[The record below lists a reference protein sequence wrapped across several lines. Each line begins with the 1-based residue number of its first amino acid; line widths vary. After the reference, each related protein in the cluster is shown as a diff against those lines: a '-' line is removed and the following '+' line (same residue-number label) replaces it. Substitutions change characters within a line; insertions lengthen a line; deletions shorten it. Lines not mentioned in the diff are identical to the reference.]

1 MKPLFSP
8 QCLSLKCDLHMATLK
23 RTLSTKVDPNGKSE
37 FLLRLTVRRGF
48 QVRLKTG
55 IFIEPDR
62 YPDDAFIKTRPG
74 SELNTYIRGI
84 EKKLK
89 AVEDMVLDVCQEESP
104 EIVTKEYLQEK
115 IYDIIKPKA
124 EIPEEKPAEDKP
136 KSRRGRPRKG
146 TAVAAEPQ
154 EVKEPTFFE
163 ALEHFI
169 ATRPASTWRKKRY
182 EVLMRALQRFEMYR
196 QIKRVK
202 TYKLTF
208 KDFGVEDI
216 NSFETFLRSETELY
230 EKYPKIYEKHPCDT
244 RKVRKKAKPL
254 PKGDNTII
262 NMFACLRYFFR
273 DCIELGYMDKQPFDQ
288 YKGNTTERYGTPY
301 YITLEERD
309 KIADHDFS
317 ANPSLEVQ
325 RDIFIFHTL
334 IGCRVSDLYRLT
346 PKDIINGAIEYIASK
361 TLKDRASVIRVP
373 LNQRGLDLIEK
384 YKGKDPEGRLFPF
397 ISQQKYN
404 VAIKKIFTECEIT
417 RMVTILNAATGREEK
432 RPINELAS
440 SHLARRTFVG
450 NLYKKVKDPNLVG
463 SLSGHKDGSRAFARY
478 REIDDDLKKELIS
491 FLD

>member
-1 MKPLFSP
+1 
-8 QCLSLKCDLHMATLK
+8 MATIK
-23 RTLSTKVDPNGKSE
+23 RNISSKIDPNGKSE
-37 FLLRLTVRRGF
+37 ILIRLTVRRGF

-55 IFIEPDR
+55 LFIEPDR
-62 YPDDAFIKTRPG
+62 FSDGAFSKTRPG
-74 SELNTYIRGI
+74 SELFTEIRMI
-84 EKKLK
+84 EKKLIQI
-89 AVEDMVLDVCQEESP
+89 EQMVLDICQDEAP
-104 EIVTKEYLQEK
+104 EKVTKDYLQERINAFLNPVVEK
-115 IYDIIKPKA
+115 QEDNQPKA
-124 EIPEEKPAEDKP
+124 
-136 KSRRGRPRKG
+136 RRGRPKKG
-146 TAVAAEPQ
+146 TDTPVQSREPD
-154 EVKEPTFFE
+154 FFE
-163 ALEHFI
+163 ALEQFI

-196 QIKRVK
+196 KIKRIK
-202 TYKLTF
+202 TYKLTLRAF
-208 KDFGVEDI
+208 TVDDI
-216 NSFETFLRSETELY
+216 NDFEKFLRSEEELY
-230 EKYPKIYEKHPCDT
+230 EKYPKIYEKHPRDT

-273 DCIELGYMDKQPFDQ
+273 DCIEQKLMDEQPFAK

-309 KIADHDFS
+309 IIASHDFS
-317 ANPSLEVQ
+317 DNPSLETQ

-346 PKDIINGAIEYIASK
+346 HKDIINDAIEYIASK
-361 TLKDRASVIRVP
+361 TLKDRASTIRVP

-404 VAIKKIFTECEIT
+404 VAIKKIFTLCGIT
-417 RMVTILNAATGREEK
+417 RMVTILNAATGQEEK

-463 SLSGHKDGSRAFARY
+463 ALSGHKDGSRAFARY

-491 FLD
+491 ILD

>member
-1 MKPLFSP
+1 
-8 QCLSLKCDLHMATLK
+8 MATIK
-23 RTLSTKVDPNGKSE
+23 RSLSKKRALNGKSE
-37 FLLRLTVRRGF
+37 ILLRVNINHGQ
-48 QVRLKTG
+48 QVRLKSTL
-55 IFIEPDR
+55 FINPE
-62 YPDDAFIKTRPG
+62 YYDADQNKIKKGKPG
-74 SELNTYIRGI
+74 SAIFMELHQLNKTLEALESHICDICI
-84 EKKLK
+84 EEPHSTL
-89 AVEDMVLDVCQEESP
+89 
-104 EIVTKEYLQEK
+104 TTEYLQGR
-115 IYDIIKPKA
+115 IHTFLNPTLA
-124 EIPEEKPAEDKP
+124 NEEDVSTKEESTTSK
-136 KSRRGRPRKG
+136 KRTGRPRKAS
-146 TAVAAEPQ
+146 TEQQ
-154 EVKEPTFFE
+154 EQKEPTFFE

-196 QIKRVK
+196 KIRRIK
-202 TYKLTF
+202 TYKLTLRGF
-208 KDFGVEDI
+208 NVDDI
-216 NSFETFLRSETELY
+216 NDFEKFLRSEEELY

-273 DCIELGYMDKQPFDQ
+273 DCIEQKLMDEQPFAK

-309 KIADHDFS
+309 IIAAHDFS
-317 ANPSLEVQ
+317 DNPSLETQ

-346 PKDIINGAIEYIASK
+346 HRDIINGAIEYIASK
-361 TLKDRASVIRVP
+361 TLKDRASTIRVP

-404 VAIKKIFTECEIT
+404 VAIKKIFTICGIT
-417 RMVTILNAATGREEK
+417 RMVTILNAATGQEEK

-463 SLSGHKDGSRAFARY
+463 ALSGHKDGSRAFARY

-491 FLD
+491 ILD

>member
-1 MKPLFSP
+1 MPSIKKS
-8 QCLSLKCDLHMATLK
+8 LSAKKGA
-23 RTLSTKVDPNGKSE
+23 NGKSE
-37 FLLRLTVRRGF
+37 ILLRLYISQNR
-48 QVRLKTG
+48 QVRLKSG
-55 IFIEPDR
+55 LFVDSANYEDGN
-62 YPDDAFIKTRPG
+62 IKKGRPG
-74 SELNTYIRGI
+74 SAAYHDLYEL
-84 EKKLK
+84 EKILK
-89 AVEDMVLDVCQEESP
+89 NLESFLCDLCQEQPME
-104 EIVTKEYLQEK
+104 VLTKEYIQERVDTY
-115 IYDIIKPKA
+115 ITPVPETPAEPEKPK
-124 EIPEEKPAEDKP
+124 
-136 KSRRGRPRKG
+136 RGRPKK
-146 TAVAAEPQ
+146 TAETHQKDEA
-154 EVKEPTFFE
+154 PTFFE
-163 ALEHFI
+163 ALEKFI
-169 ATRPASTWRKKRY
+169 ETRPASTWRKKRY
-182 EVLMRALQRFEMYR
+182 EVLKRALQRFEMYR
-196 QIKRVK
+196 QIRRVK
-202 TYKLTF
+202 SYKLTF
-208 KDFGVEDI
+208 EDFSVDDI
-216 NSFETFLRSETELY
+216 MDFEKFLRNETELY

-273 DCIELGYMDKQPFDQ
+273 DSIQLGYMNHQPFDD

-309 KIADHDFS
+309 IIANHDFS
-317 ANPSLEVQ
+317 ANPSLETQ

-417 RMVTILNAATGREEK
+417 RMVTVLNAATGREEK

-463 SLSGHKDGSRAFARY
+463 ALSGHKDGSRAFARY

-491 FLD
+491 ILD

>member
-1 MKPLFSP
+1 
-8 QCLSLKCDLHMATLK
+8 MATIK
-23 RTLSTKVDPNGKSE
+23 RSLSKKRALNSKSE
-37 FLLRLTVRRGF
+37 ILLRVNINHGQ
-48 QVRLKTG
+48 QVRLKSTL
-55 IFIEPDR
+55 FINPDN
-62 YPDDAFIKTRPG
+62 YDSEQNKIKKGKPG
-74 SELNTYIRGI
+74 SAIFMELHQLNKTLDALESHLCDICI
-84 EKKLK
+84 EEPHSTL
-89 AVEDMVLDVCQEESP
+89 
-104 EIVTKEYLQEK
+104 TTEYLQGR
-115 IYDIIKPKA
+115 IHTFLKPVSEPHDDTQSSNNTSSTVK
-124 EIPEEKPAEDKP
+124 K
-136 KSRRGRPRKG
+136 RVGRPRKG
-146 TAVAAEPQ
+146 AYDQTETK
-154 EVKEPTFFE
+154 ETKEPDFFE
-163 ALEHFI
+163 ALERFI

-196 QIKRVK
+196 KIKRIK
-202 TYKLTF
+202 TYKLTLRGF
-208 KDFGVEDI
+208 NVDDI
-216 NSFETFLRSETELY
+216 NDFEKFLRSEEELY

-273 DCIELGYMDKQPFDQ
+273 DCIEQKLMDEQPFAK

-309 KIADHDFS
+309 IIASHDFS
-317 ANPSLEVQ
+317 GNPSLETQ

-346 PKDIINGAIEYIASK
+346 YKDIINGAIEYIASK
-361 TLKDRASVIRVP
+361 TLKDRASTIRVP

-404 VAIKKIFTECEIT
+404 VAIKKIFTVCGII
-417 RMVTILNAATGREEK
+417 RMVTILNAATGQEEK

-463 SLSGHKDGSRAFARY
+463 ALSGHKDGSRAFARY

-491 FLD
+491 ILD

>member
-1 MKPLFSP
+1 
-8 QCLSLKCDLHMATLK
+8 MATIK
-23 RTLSTKVDPNGKSE
+23 RSLSKKRALNGKSE
-37 FLLRLTVRRGF
+37 ILLRVNINHGQ
-48 QVRLKTG
+48 QVRLKSTL
-55 IFIEPDR
+55 FINPEHYDSEQNK
-62 YPDDAFIKTRPG
+62 IKKGKPG
-74 SELNTYIRGI
+74 SAIFMELHQLNKTLEALESHLCDICI
-84 EKKLK
+84 EEPHSSL
-89 AVEDMVLDVCQEESP
+89 
-104 EIVTKEYLQEK
+104 TTEYLQSR
-115 IYDIIKPKA
+115 IHTFLNPSSDIIDDTQSETLEVVKKRTIRSRKNTSEQQEPKV
-124 EIPEEKPAEDKP
+124 I
-136 KSRRGRPRKG
+136 
-146 TAVAAEPQ
+146 
-154 EVKEPTFFE
+154 KEPTFFE

-196 QIKRVK
+196 KIKRIK
-202 TYKLTF
+202 TYKLTLKNF
-208 KDFGVEDI
+208 NVDDI
-216 NSFETFLRSETELY
+216 NDFEKFLRSEEELY
-230 EKYPKIYEKHPCDT
+230 EKYPQIYEKHPCDT

-273 DCIELGYMDKQPFDQ
+273 DCIEQKLMDEQPFAK

-309 KIADHDFS
+309 IIAAHDFS
-317 ANPSLEVQ
+317 ENPSLETQ

-346 PKDIINGAIEYIASK
+346 HKDIINGAIEYIASK
-361 TLKDRASVIRVP
+361 TLKDRASTIRVP
-373 LNQRGLDLIEK
+373 LNQRGIDLIEK
-384 YKGKDPEGRLFPF
+384 YKGKDSEGRLFPF

-404 VAIKKIFTECEIT
+404 VAIKKIFTLCGIT
-417 RMVTILNAATGREEK
+417 RMVTILNAATGQEEK

-491 FLD
+491 ILD

>member
-1 MKPLFSP
+1 
-8 QCLSLKCDLHMATLK
+8 MATIK
-23 RTLSTKVDPNGKSE
+23 RNLSTKIGPNGKSE
-37 FLLRLTVRRGF
+37 ILLRLTVRRGF

-55 IFIEPDR
+55 LFIEPDR
-62 YPDDAFIKTRPG
+62 FADGTFSRTRPG
-74 SELNTYIRGI
+74 SETYTEVRMI
-84 EKKLK
+84 EKRIIQIEQL
-89 AVEDMVLDVCQEESP
+89 VLDICLDEP
-104 EIVTKEYLQEK
+104 EDKVTKDYLQERINNFLNPAVEK
-115 IYDIIKPKA
+115 IDNSQPKP
-124 EIPEEKPAEDKP
+124 
-136 KSRRGRPRKG
+136 RRGRPIKNVVERTEAK
-146 TAVAAEPQ
+146 EI
-154 EVKEPTFFE
+154 KEPEFFE
-163 ALEHFI
+163 VLEHFI

-196 QIKRVK
+196 KIRRIK
-202 TYKLTF
+202 TYKLTLRGF
-208 KDFGVEDI
+208 SVDDI
-216 NSFETFLRSETELY
+216 NDFEKFLRSEEELY

-273 DCIELGYMDKQPFDQ
+273 DCIEQKLMDEQPFTK

-309 KIADHDFS
+309 IIAAHDFS
-317 ANPSLEVQ
+317 GNPSLETQ

-346 PKDIINGAIEYIASK
+346 YKDIINGAIEYIASK
-361 TLKDRASVIRVP
+361 TLKDRASTIRVP
-373 LNQRGLDLIEK
+373 LNQRGLDLIAK

-404 VAIKKIFTECEIT
+404 IAIKKIFTACGIT
-417 RMVTILNAATGREEK
+417 RMVTILNAATGQEEK

-463 SLSGHKDGSRAFARY
+463 ALSGHKDGSRAFARY

-491 FLD
+491 ILD

>member
-1 MKPLFSP
+1 MPGGPLFNCYPGPFSI
-8 QCLSLKCDLHMATLK
+8 
-23 RTLSTKVDPNGKSE
+23 
-37 FLLRLTVRRGF
+37 VRCR
-48 QVRLKTG
+48 
-55 IFIEPDR
+55 
-62 YPDDAFIKTRPG
+62 
-74 SELNTYIRGI
+74 
-84 EKKLK
+84 
-89 AVEDMVLDVCQEESP
+89 
-104 EIVTKEYLQEK
+104 
-115 IYDIIKPKA
+115 
-124 EIPEEKPAEDKP
+124 
-136 KSRRGRPRKG
+136 RPRKG
-146 TAVAAEPQ
+146 IADQTEPK
-154 EVKEPTFFE
+154 ENKEPDFFE
-163 ALEHFI
+163 ALEQFI

-196 QIKRVK
+196 KIKRIK
-202 TYKLTF
+202 TYKLTLRGF
-208 KDFGVEDI
+208 TVDDI
-216 NSFETFLRSETELY
+216 NDFEKFLRSEEELY
-230 EKYPKIYEKHPCDT
+230 EKYPKIYDKHPCDT

-273 DCIELGYMDKQPFDQ
+273 DCIEQKLMDEQPFAK

-309 KIADHDFS
+309 IIASHDFS
-317 ANPSLEVQ
+317 DNPSLETQ

-346 PKDIINGAIEYIASK
+346 HKDIINGAIEYIASK
-361 TLKDRASVIRVP
+361 TLKDRASTIRVP

-404 VAIKKIFTECEIT
+404 VAIKKIFTVCGIT
-417 RMVTILNAATGREEK
+417 RMVTILNAATGQEEK

-463 SLSGHKDGSRAFARY
+463 ALSGHKDGSRAFARY

-491 FLD
+491 ILD

>member
-1 MKPLFSP
+1 
-8 QCLSLKCDLHMATLK
+8 MATLK
-23 RTLSTKVDPNGKSE
+23 RNLSSKIDPNGKSE
-37 FLLRLTVRRGF
+37 ILLRLTVRRGF

-55 IFIEPDR
+55 LFIEPDR
-62 YPDDAFIKTRPG
+62 FSDGSFSKTRPG
-74 SELNTYIRGI
+74 SELFTEIRMI
-84 EKKLK
+84 EKKLIQI
-89 AVEDMVLDVCQEESP
+89 EQLVLDICQEESP
-104 EIVTKEYLQEK
+104 ETVTKEYLQERINSFLNPVEVK
-115 IYDIIKPKA
+115 PESETPKA
-124 EIPEEKPAEDKP
+124 
-136 KSRRGRPRKG
+136 RRGRPKKG
-146 TAVAAEPQ
+146 TETQVQPT
-154 EVKEPTFFE
+154 EPTFFE
-163 ALEHFI
+163 ALEKFI

-182 EVLMRALQRFEMYR
+182 EVLMRALQRFELYR
-196 QIKRVK
+196 KIKRVR
-202 TYKLTF
+202 TYKLTL
-208 KDFGVEDI
+208 KDFKVDDI
-216 NSFETFLRSETELY
+216 NDFEKFLRSEEELY
-230 EKYPKIYEKHPCDT
+230 EKYPQIYAKHPCDT

-273 DCIELGYMDKQPFDQ
+273 DCIQQKLMDEQPFDN

-309 KIADHDFS
+309 IIASHDFS
-317 ANPSLEVQ
+317 DSPSLETQ

-346 PKDIINGAIEYIASK
+346 HKDIINGAIEYIASK
-361 TLKDRASVIRVP
+361 TLKDRASTIRVP

-384 YKGKDPEGRLFPF
+384 YKGKDPQGRLFPF

-404 VAIKKIFTECEIT
+404 IAIKKIFTICGIT

-463 SLSGHKDGSRAFARY
+463 ALSGHKDGSRAFARY

-491 FLD
+491 ILD

>member
-1 MKPLFSP
+1 
-8 QCLSLKCDLHMATLK
+8 MATIK
-23 RTLSTKVDPNGKSE
+23 RSLSKKRALNGKSE
-37 FLLRLTVRRGF
+37 ILLRVNINHGQQVGLKRTYGIQQLNKTLDALESHLCDICIEEPHSTLT
-48 QVRLKTG
+48 T
-55 IFIEPDR
+55 
-62 YPDDAFIKTRPG
+62 
-74 SELNTYIRGI
+74 
-84 EKKLK
+84 
-89 AVEDMVLDVCQEESP
+89 
-104 EIVTKEYLQEK
+104 EYLQGR
-115 IYDIIKPKA
+115 IHTFLKPVSEPHDDMQSSNNTSSTVK
-124 EIPEEKPAEDKP
+124 K
-136 KSRRGRPRKG
+136 RVGRPRKG
-146 TAVAAEPQ
+146 TDDQTET
-154 EVKEPTFFE
+154 KEPDFFE
-163 ALEHFI
+163 ALEQFI

-182 EVLMRALQRFEMYR
+182 EVLMRALQRFEMYCK
-196 QIKRVK
+196 IKRIK
-202 TYKLTF
+202 TYKLTLRGF
-208 KDFGVEDI
+208 NVDDI
-216 NSFETFLRSETELY
+216 NDFEKFLRSEEELY

-273 DCIELGYMDKQPFDQ
+273 DCIEQKLMDEQPFAK

-309 KIADHDFS
+309 IIASHDFS
-317 ANPSLEVQ
+317 GNPSLETQ

-346 PKDIINGAIEYIASK
+346 YKDIINGAIEYIASK
-361 TLKDRASVIRVP
+361 TLKDRASTIRVP

-404 VAIKKIFTECEIT
+404 VAIKKIFTVCGIT
-417 RMVTILNAATGREEK
+417 RMVTILNAATGQEEK

-463 SLSGHKDGSRAFARY
+463 ALSGHKDGSRAFARY

-491 FLD
+491 ILD

>member
-1 MKPLFSP
+1 
-8 QCLSLKCDLHMATLK
+8 
-23 RTLSTKVDPNGKSE
+23 
-37 FLLRLTVRRGF
+37 
-48 QVRLKTG
+48 
-55 IFIEPDR
+55 
-62 YPDDAFIKTRPG
+62 
-74 SELNTYIRGI
+74 
-84 EKKLK
+84 
-89 AVEDMVLDVCQEESP
+89 
-104 EIVTKEYLQEK
+104 
-115 IYDIIKPKA
+115 
-124 EIPEEKPAEDKP
+124 
-136 KSRRGRPRKG
+136 
-146 TAVAAEPQ
+146 
-154 EVKEPTFFE
+154 
-163 ALEHFI
+163 
-169 ATRPASTWRKKRY
+169 
-182 EVLMRALQRFEMYR
+182 MRALQRFEMYR
-196 QIKRVK
+196 KIKRIK
-202 TYKLTF
+202 TYKLTLRSF
-208 KDFGVEDI
+208 SVDDI
-216 NSFETFLRSETELY
+216 NDFEKFLRSEEELY

-273 DCIELGYMDKQPFDQ
+273 DCIEQKLMDEQPFAK

-309 KIADHDFS
+309 IIAAHDFS
-317 ANPSLEVQ
+317 SNPSLETQ

-346 PKDIINGAIEYIASK
+346 HKDIINGAIEYIASK
-361 TLKDRASVIRVP
+361 TLKDRASTIRVP

-404 VAIKKIFTECEIT
+404 VAIKKIFTVCGIT
-417 RMVTILNAATGREEK
+417 RMVTILNAATGQEEK

-463 SLSGHKDGSRAFARY
+463 ALSGHKDGSRAFARY

-491 FLD
+491 ILD

>member
-1 MKPLFSP
+1 
-8 QCLSLKCDLHMATLK
+8 MATIK
-23 RTLSTKVDPNGKSE
+23 RSLSKKRALNGKSE
-37 FLLRLTVRRGF
+37 ILLRVNINHGQ
-48 QVRLKTG
+48 QVRLKSTL
-55 IFIEPDR
+55 FINPEN
-62 YPDDAFIKTRPG
+62 YDADQNKIKKGKPG
-74 SELNTYIRGI
+74 SAIFMELHQLNKTLEALESHICDICI
-84 EKKLK
+84 EEPHSSL
-89 AVEDMVLDVCQEESP
+89 
-104 EIVTKEYLQEK
+104 TTEYLQGRVNTFL
-115 IYDIIKPKA
+115 KPTQA
-124 EIPEEKPAEDKP
+124 DGEEDSTKEEGSATK
-136 KSRRGRPRKG
+136 KRAGRPRKSS
-146 TAVAAEPQ
+146 TEQQAQ
-154 EVKEPTFFE
+154 KEPTFFE

-196 QIKRVK
+196 KIRRIK
-202 TYKLTF
+202 TYKLTLRGF
-208 KDFGVEDI
+208 NVDDI
-216 NSFETFLRSETELY
+216 NDFEKFLRSEEELY
-230 EKYPKIYEKHPCDT
+230 VKYPKIYEKHPCDT

-262 NMFACLRYFFR
+262 NMFACPRYFFR
-273 DCIELGYMDKQPFDQ
+273 DCIEQKLMDEQPFAK

-309 KIADHDFS
+309 IIAAHDFS
-317 ANPSLEVQ
+317 ANPSLETQ

-346 PKDIINGAIEYIASK
+346 HKDIINGSIEYIASK
-361 TLKDRASVIRVP
+361 TLKDRASTIRVP

-404 VAIKKIFTECEIT
+404 VAIKKIFTDCGIT
-417 RMVTILNAATGREEK
+417 RMVTILNAATGQEEK

-463 SLSGHKDGSRAFARY
+463 ALSGHKDGSRAFARY

-491 FLD
+491 ILD

>member
-1 MKPLFSP
+1 
-8 QCLSLKCDLHMATLK
+8 MATIK
-23 RTLSTKVDPNGKSE
+23 RSLSKKRALNGKSE
-37 FLLRLTVRRGF
+37 ILLRVNINHGQ
-48 QVRLKTG
+48 QVRLKSTL
-55 IFIEPDR
+55 FINPENYDSVQNK
-62 YPDDAFIKTRPG
+62 IKKGKPG
-74 SELNTYIRGI
+74 SAIFMELHQLNKTLEALESHLCDICI
-84 EKKLK
+84 EEPHSTLTT
-89 AVEDMVLDVCQEESP
+89 D
-104 EIVTKEYLQEK
+104 YLQGRIHTFLNPSSDTHNDAQTNEAASGVK
-115 IYDIIKPKA
+115 K
-124 EIPEEKPAEDKP
+124 
-136 KSRRGRPRKG
+136 RTGRPRKG
-146 TAVAAEPQ
+146 TVAPSEP
-154 EVKEPTFFE
+154 KEQKELTFFE

-196 QIKRVK
+196 KIKRIK
-202 TYKLTF
+202 TYKLTLRGF
-208 KDFGVEDI
+208 NVDDI
-216 NSFETFLRSETELY
+216 NDFEKFLRSEEQLY
-230 EKYPKIYEKHPCDT
+230 EKYPQIYAKHPCDT

-273 DCIELGYMDKQPFDQ
+273 DCIEQKLMDEQPFAK

-309 KIADHDFS
+309 KIAAHDFS
-317 ANPSLEVQ
+317 DNPSLEIQ

-361 TLKDRASVIRVP
+361 TLKDRASTIRVP

-384 YKGKDPEGRLFPF
+384 YKGKDPQGRLFPF

-404 VAIKKIFTECEIT
+404 VAIKKIFTICEIT
-417 RMVTILNAATGREEK
+417 RMVTVLNAATGQEEK

-463 SLSGHKDGSRAFARY
+463 ALSGHKDGSRAFARY
-478 REIDDDLKKELIS
+478 REIDDDIKKELIS
-491 FLD
+491 ILD

>member
-1 MKPLFSP
+1 
-8 QCLSLKCDLHMATLK
+8 MATLK

-55 IFIEPDR
+55 IFIEPKN
-62 YPDDAFIKTRPG
+62 YPDDTFIGTRPG
-74 SELNTYIRGI
+74 SEMHTYIRGI
-84 EKKLK
+84 EKKIRM
-89 AVEDMVLDVCQEESP
+89 VEDMVLDICQDESP
-104 EIVTKEYLQEK
+104 EKVTKEYLQER
-115 IYDIIKPKA
+115 INAVVKP
-124 EIPEEKPAEDKP
+124 EPEVPVEEVKPVAP
-136 KSRRGRPRKG
+136 KSKRGRPRK
-146 TAVAAEPQ
+146 ADQVE
-154 EVKEPTFFE
+154 KETKVPTFFE
-163 ALEHFI
+163 ALAKFI
-169 ATRPASTWRKKRY
+169 ETRPASTWRKKRY
-182 EVLMRALQRFEMYR
+182 EVLERALKRFEMYR
-196 QIKRVK
+196 QIRRVK
-202 TYKLTF
+202 SYRLTF
-208 KDFGVEDI
+208 EDFKVEDI
-216 NSFETFLRSETELY
+216 IEFEKFLRSETELY
-230 EKYPKIYEKHPCDT
+230 EKYPKIYEKVPCDT
-244 RKVRKKAKPL
+244 RKVRKKPKPL

-273 DCIELGYMDKQPFDQ
+273 DSIQMGYMTHQPFDD

-309 KIADHDFS
+309 VIADHDFS

-346 PKDIINGAIEYIASK
+346 PNDIINGAIEYIASK

-384 YKGKDPEGRLFPF
+384 YKGKDPQGRLFPF

-417 RMVTILNAATGREEK
+417 RMVTVLNAATGREEK

-463 SLSGHKDGSRAFARY
+463 ALSGHKDGSRAFARY
-478 REIDDDLKKELIS
+478 REIDDDLKKELIGY
-491 FLD
+491 LD